1 MTCPC
6 HCHRL
11 FAAAAAETTCT
22 IVHVLY
28 TRWYC
33 KCVNGIHTIQY
44 ICMVWYGMV
53 WYRIMYVSKCL
64 PRQEETTQL
73 TTQPTI
79 CIQARSPWKPKIQTP
94 NLSKFIYKPP
104 LGNSIHVHISK
115 FIKCLGSSWT
125 YLLAV
130 RPYGFG
136 CMIFSG

>member
-1 MTCPC
+1 
-6 HCHRL
+6 
-11 FAAAAAETTCT
+11 
-22 IVHVLY
+22 
-28 TRWYC
+28 
-33 KCVNGIHTIQY
+33 
-44 ICMVWYGMV
+44 MVWYGMV
-53 WYRIMYVSKCL
+53 WYRIMYGSKCL

-104 LGNSIHVHISK
+104 GNSKHVHISK

-130 RPYGFG
+130 GPYGFG
-136 CMIFSG
+136 CMTFFWLIFL